1 MITYVQFQFKKCFSL
16 GSIVHELWEE
26 QFIHFPIG
34 HRAKLCLKVV
44 AISDRYKQHSIGKR
58 PPKDHSHHLNIKLLS
73 SCWTIEL
80 WGSANQIVSLT
91 VIKI

>member
-44 AISDRYKQHSIGKR
+44 AISDRYKKHSIGKR
-58 PPKDHSHHLNIKLLS
+58 ATQGSFTSFKYETIK
-73 SCWTIEL
+73 
-80 WGSANQIVSLT
+80 
-91 VIKI
+91 